1 MLKDAQAELQAE
13 KPVAPKVAA
22 KSKPASPDDKK
33 RTYDSAFEGNSE
45 ASNVETKKP
54 RRSDQAELEA
64 EGVFP
69 NECEL
74 VEQENESNSIN
85 DASDALSEEEE
96 QTVQPKVSQQLHHRQ
111 RPPRETVIDD
121 DIIIEENSND
131 FKSEEELS
139 NQMSENSVSFIDLLT
154 LLTLFTFLE
163 IVISGQQSF

>member
-1 MLKDAQAELQAE
+1 MLKDAQ
-13 KPVAPKVAA
+13 
-22 KSKPASPDDKK
+22 
-33 RTYDSAFEGNSE
+33 
-45 ASNVETKKP
+45 P